1 MNELNFPKFY
11 NIDELLRMLMEGQD
25 VLEFTGYASEAALAK
40 ALSKYCPN
48 RPAKVGVLAYLRSL
62 SPKHPVT
69 DLVRVSCGKTY
80 VYASECEGKITYLRP
95 AESDPDYE
103 DRLGKH
109 KKDLGLSVFD
119 DLPA

>member
-11 NIDELLRMLMEGQD
+11 NIDELLRLLMEGQD

-62 SPKHPVT
+62 SPKQKNTELTRIVN
-69 DLVRVSCGKTY
+69 GKEY
-80 VYASECEGKITYLRP
+80 VYALECEGIVTYVRP
-95 AESDPDYE
+95 LESDPDYD
-103 DRLGKH
+103 DRVMH
-109 KKDLGLSVFD
+109 YKKDLGLSVFD

>member
-11 NIDELLRMLMEGQD
+11 NIDELLRLLMEGQD

-40 ALSKYCPN
+40 ALSKYCHN

-62 SPKHPVT
+62 SPKQKNT
-69 DLVRVSCGKTY
+69 ELTRIVSGKEY
-80 VYASECEGKITYLRP
+80 VYALECEGTVTYVRP
-95 AESDPDYE
+95 LESDPDYD
-103 DRLGKH
+103 DRVMH
-109 KKDLGLSVFD
+109 YKKDLGLSVFD